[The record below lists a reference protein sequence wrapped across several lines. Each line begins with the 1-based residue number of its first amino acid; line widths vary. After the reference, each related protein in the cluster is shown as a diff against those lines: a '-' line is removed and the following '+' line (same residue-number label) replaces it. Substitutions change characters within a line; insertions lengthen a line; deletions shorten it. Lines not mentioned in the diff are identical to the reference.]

1 MYTLKND
8 SVLPTKQISSE
19 FKSRCIHK
27 ADGHNGISIR
37 TIKICDKSLLQPII
51 LLFRNSVKSP
61 CYPDIWKRFNIISDK
76 QLLRNYRS
84 ISPLPIFGKIFE
96 RLIVNSLILKLIFNI
111 TFFWM
116 RDPNQSGFRPTDVLI
131 SLVFDNQF
139 LAITHEIFEAF
150 DFNLSL
156 EVK

>member
-1 MYTLKND
+1 M
-8 SVLPTKQISSE
+8 
-19 FKSRCIHK
+19 
-27 ADGHNGISIR
+27 
-37 TIKICDKSLLQPII
+37 QPII

-61 CYPDIWKRFNIISDK
+61 CYLDIWKRSNIISDK

-116 RDPNQSGFRPTDVLI
+116 RDPNQSDFRPTDVLI

-139 LAITHEIFEAF
+139 LAIIHEIFEVF

-156 EVK
+156 EVR